1 MKQAHQAHDFSTF
14 RNPFFPIRHQK
25 LAGFLSL
32 CQKFLTVRRVVLFSL
47 LTFSLHSLAQAE
59 SAGFIPRFT
68 ANGEI
73 PAGTI
78 TGQVK
83 TTDGQPAA
91 FVTVLVKEN
100 RKMTLTD
107 ENGYFVI
114 KGLKEGTY
122 TLEVTMVGL
131 TPQRNTVQIKKDES
145 ISISLTLE
153 ENAGQLSA
161 IVVTSGRTLNSR
173 PVSIGKIDI
182 HPMDLPQSIA
192 VVGQGVIREQ
202 QAQRLSDVIKN
213 INGVYV
219 TSTRGAVQESFGAR
233 GYGFGSSNLFKNG
246 ARINSGVMPEMSS
259 LERVEVLKGS
269 SAILFGQVAPGGV
282 LNMVTKQPKFTSG
295 GELSFRT
302 GSYDLYKPSFDV
314 YGPLSSSVAYRVN
327 GTYESA
333 GSFRDQVTSDRAY
346 INPSLL
352 IKLGQRTELVAE
364 GDYLYH
370 RFTPDFGIGS
380 LDNTHIPAVPRSRF
394 MGAAWQYNKTK
405 QTTATATLKHQL
417 SDAWK
422 LTASTSYQ
430 LYKRDYFGVERIQAA
445 ANGDWT
451 RPLGKILARED
462 YYTGQVNVNGKFASG
477 SFEHNLLAGLDA
489 DHYLTTNND
498 FNFPQVAGLPARSYD
513 KINILDPAKYTQRTD
528 IPEATPIRRRVA
540 PVDRFGV
547 YVQDL
552 VKLSSKFN
560 VMAGLRWSYVQ
571 TKGIDSTNLLTGTQ
585 TKGNDRTDKAIS
597 PRLGLVYK
605 PWPATSLFVSYSNS
619 FVVNTG
625 QDISGNAVKPSL
637 IDQYEAGVKNEFL
650 NGLLSA
656 NITVYRIKNNNL
668 AQTAPFLLDGTP
680 NNSSNIKQLTG
691 QTTSD
696 GVEVDLAAHPVK
708 GLEILGGY
716 SYNYMRYTKTDTTLG
731 SFKTGERLVNNPA
744 HTANG
749 SVFYTFG
756 KGFFN
761 GLKTGVTVVYTG
773 DRFGGWNTD
782 VTATNPV
789 KYRTRI
795 FPVAGYTT
803 IDFSA
808 GYTYKKV
815 SLLGKVSN
823 LTNVLNYVVHE
834 NYSINP
840 IPPTQFVATLSYKF

>member
-1 MKQAHQAHDFSTF
+1 M
-14 RNPFFPIRHQK
+14 
-25 LAGFLSL
+25 L
-32 CQKFLTVRRVVLFSL
+32 SL

-59 SAGFIPRFT
+59 SAGFAPRFT

-91 FVTVLVKEN
+91 FVTVLVKES

-131 TPQRNTVQIKKDES
+131 APQRNTVQLKKDES
-145 ISISLTLE
+145 VSLSLTLE
-153 ENAGQLSA
+153 ENAGELSA
-161 IVVTSGRTLNSR
+161 IVVTSGRTLNGR
-173 PVSIGKIDI
+173 PASIGKIDI

-213 INGVYV
+213 VNGVYV
-219 TSTRGAVQESFGAR
+219 TGTRGAVQESFGAR

-269 SAILFGQVAPGGV
+269 AAILFGQVAPGGI
-282 LNMVTKQPKFTSG
+282 LNMVTKQPKFNRG

-314 YGPLSSSVAYRVN
+314 YGPLSSSVAYRLN
-327 GTYESA
+327 GTYERA

-352 IKLGQRTELVAE
+352 FKLGQRTELIAE

-380 LDNTHIPAVPRSRF
+380 LDNTQIPAVPRSRF
-394 MGAAWQYNKTK
+394 MGTVWQYNKTK

-430 LYKRDYFGVERIQAA
+430 LYKRDYFSVERIQAA

-451 RPLGKILARED
+451 RPMGRILARED

-477 SFEHNLLAGLDA
+477 EWEHNLLAGVDA

-498 FNFPQVAGLPARSYD
+498 FDVAGKAYD
-513 KINILDPAKYTQRTD
+513 KINVLDPAKYTQRTD
-528 IPEATPIRRRVA
+528 MPAATAIRKRVS

-560 VMAGLRWSYVQ
+560 LMAGLRWSYVQ
-571 TKGIDSTNLLTGTQ
+571 TKGIDSTSLLTGVQ
-585 TKGNDRTDKAIS
+585 TKGIDRTDKAVS

-605 PWPATSLFVSYSNS
+605 PSPATSFFVSYSNS

-625 QDISGNAVKPSL
+625 QDINGNAVKPSL
-637 IDQYEAGVKNEFL
+637 IDQYEAGVKNEFF

-656 NITVYRIKNNNL
+656 NVTAYRILNNNL

-680 NNSSNIKQLTG
+680 NNDASIKQLTG

-708 GLEILGGY
+708 GLEILAGY
-716 SYNYMRYTKTDTTLG
+716 SYNYMRYTKTDTTKG

-756 KGFFN
+756 KGMLN

-782 VTATNPV
+782 VASTNPV
-789 KYRTRI
+789 TYRTRI
-795 FPVAGYTT
+795 FPVDGYTT
-803 IDFSA
+803 IDLSA
-808 GYTYKKV
+808 GYTYKKL

-840 IPPTQFVATLSYKF
+840 IPPTQFVATVSYKF